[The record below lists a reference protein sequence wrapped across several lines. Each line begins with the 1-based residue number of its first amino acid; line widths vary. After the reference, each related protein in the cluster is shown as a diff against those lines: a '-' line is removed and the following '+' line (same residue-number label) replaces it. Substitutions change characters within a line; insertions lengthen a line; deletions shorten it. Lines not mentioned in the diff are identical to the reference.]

1 MHLMTAE
8 ALQIYADKLKD
19 DGIAVLHVSNRY
31 LDLEQVLAAT
41 VPQVPGLKGVVV
53 SDDNSDGSYAS
64 TTSTIVVV
72 CQGREGARDL
82 PRRSKEPRTWAP
94 PTSSLG
100 PMMTPTCLGRSCPSG
115 ASAADPR
122 GCAAALWPL

>member
-53 SDDNSDGSYAS
+53 SDDTSDGSYAS

-72 CQGREGARDL
+72 SKDEKALETFRGLEGAEDL
-82 PRRSKEPRTWAP
+82 GAHHLKPWTDDYSDV
-94 PTSSLG
+94 LG
-100 PMMTPTCLGRSCPSG
+100 PFLSKWRK
-115 ASAADPR
+115 R
-122 GCAAALWPL
+122 G